1 MKKIKYGLVGFGGIA
16 LNRIAR
22 EGFGLAGKP
31 YVVPL
36 NAEIVGA
43 SDMNQDRKEAAE
55 KLGLKW
61 YRNSDEMLSDKS
73 IDAVFI
79 ATNNSSHYAIAR
91 QALLAGKHCSVE
103 KPMSTTISD
112 AESLVSLAKEKKLSL
127 AVDHMMTKNDYNV
140 KARSIVES
148 KELGAVNDICLHMEF
163 CYGSTPEE
171 AATWRCANP
180 SELGGPIGDVASHCF
195 YMAEYLLNGKIT
207 AIFASYHPKRLC
219 MNVENGAYINF
230 VMDNGVEGSARVS
243 FAEKR
248 GGLVGTL
255 SNLGYEIYG
264 DKGVLRAF
272 GTMFQL
278 SGHPGEPV
286 KQTLEIESSEGS
298 SSVPVKGGRNIYA
311 SIIQEHALSVL
322 EGKPM
327 DGYDGLWNLKLV
339 LAAHE
344 SAVNKGREVKV
355 K

>member
-1 MKKIKYGLVGFGGIA
+1 MKKLRYGLVGFGGIA

-31 YVVPL
+31 YVVPE
-36 NAEIVGA
+36 NAELVAA

-61 YRNSDEMLSDKS
+61 YRSADEMFSDKS

-79 ATNNSSHYAIAR
+79 ATNNSSHYDIAR
-91 QALLAGKHCSVE
+91 QALLAGKHCIVE
-103 KPMSTTISD
+103 KPMSTTLAD
-112 AESLVSLAKEKKLSL
+112 AKSLVSLAKEKKLSL
-127 AVDHMMTKNDYNV
+127 AVDHMMTKNDFNI
-140 KARSIVES
+140 KARSLVES

-163 CYGSTPEE
+163 YYGASPEE

-180 SELGGPIGDVASHCF
+180 AELGGPIGDVASHCF
-195 YMAEYLLNGKIT
+195 YMAEYLLKGKIT
-207 AIFASYHPKRLC
+207 AIFASYHPKRIC
-219 MNVENGAYINF
+219 INVENGAYINF
-230 VMDNGVEGSARVS
+230 VMDNGIEGSARVS

-264 DKGVLRAF
+264 DKGVVRAF

-286 KQTLEIESSEGS
+286 KQHLEIESSEGS
-298 SSVPVKGGRNIYA
+298 STVPVIAGHNIYA
-311 SIIQEHALSVL
+311 GIIQEHASSVL

-327 DGYDGLWNLKLV
+327 DGSDGLWNLKLV

-344 SAVNKGREVKV
+344 SAAGKGKEVKV
-355 K
+355 I

>member
-1 MKKIKYGLVGFGGIA
+1 
-16 LNRIAR
+16 
-22 EGFGLAGKP
+22 
-31 YVVPL
+31 
-36 NAEIVGA
+36 
-43 SDMNQDRKEAAE
+43 MNQDRKEAAE

-61 YRNSDEMLSDKS
+61 YRNADEMFSDKS

-79 ATNNSSHYAIAR
+79 ATNNSSHYAIAK
-91 QALLAGKHCSVE
+91 QALLAGKHCIVE
-103 KPMSTTISD
+103 KPMSTTLSD
-112 AESLVSLAKEKKLSL
+112 AESLVALAKQKKLSL

-140 KARSIVES
+140 KARSIVDA

-163 CYGSTPEE
+163 FYGATPEE
-171 AATWRCANP
+171 AATWRCSNP
-180 SELGGPIGDVASHCF
+180 AELGGPIGDVASHCF

-207 AIFASYHPKRLC
+207 AIFASYQPKKIC
-219 MNVENGAYINF
+219 INVENGAYVNF

-286 KQTLEIESSEGS
+286 KQHLEIESSTGS
-298 SSVPVKGGRNIYA
+298 SEVPVKAGRNIYA

-327 DGYDGLWNLKLV
+327 DGADGLWNLKLV
-339 LAAHE
+339 LATHE
-344 SAVNKGREVKV
+344 SAAGNGKEVRV
-355 K
+355 I

>member
-1 MKKIKYGLVGFGGIA
+1 MKKLKYGIVGFGGIA
-16 LNRIAR
+16 FNRIAR

-31 YVVPL
+31 YTAPV
-36 NAEIVGA
+36 NAELVAA

-61 YRNSDEMLSDKS
+61 YRSADEMLSDKA

-91 QALLAGKHCSVE
+91 QALLAGKHCIVE
-103 KPMSTTISD
+103 KPMSTNLSD
-112 AESLVSLAKEKKLSL
+112 AKALVSLAKERKLSL
-127 AVDHMMTKNDYNV
+127 AVDHMMTKNDFNV
-140 KARSIVES
+140 KARSVVDS

-163 CYGSTPEE
+163 CYGATQEE
-171 AATWRCANP
+171 ADTWRCSNP
-180 SELGGPIGDVASHCF
+180 AELGGPIGDVASHCF
-195 YMAEYLLNGKIT
+195 YMAEYLLKGKIT
-207 AIFASYHPKRLC
+207 AIFASYHPKRQR

-230 VMDNGVEGSARVS
+230 VMDNGIEGSARVS

-264 DKGVLRAF
+264 DKGILRAF

-286 KQTLEIESSEGS
+286 KQHLEIESSEGS

-327 DGYDGLWNLKLV
+327 DGSDGLWNLKLV

-344 SAVNKGREVKV
+344 SAANNGKEVKII
-355 K
+355 